1 MGVGIEVDCAGSAL
15 CSVVCDECHAPLSSV
30 AAQPALGKLELLRAR
45 ERASGWGI
53 TACCAA
59 L

>member
-1 MGVGIEVDCAGSAL
+1 MGVGIEIDCAGSAL
-15 CSVVCDECHAPLSSV
+15 CSVVCDAPLSSV

-45 ERASGWGI
+45 ERASGWCI